1 MKVIAHR
8 NRIESQLIS
17 YKRYLK
23 FCPEE
28 ALGKLCIEI
37 AKLEHRMETIRNMS
51 IDQLN
56 SQVPWQYSVRQS
68 KANKL
73 SPDTIYE
80 FKLNKI

>member
-8 NRIESQLIS
+8 NRIENQLVS

-23 FCPEE
+23 DCPIE
-28 ALGKLCIEI
+28 AVGKLCIEI

-51 IDQLN
+51 IEQLN

-68 KANKL
+68 KANKM
-73 SPDTIYE
+73 SSETVYE
-80 FKLNKI
+80 FKN